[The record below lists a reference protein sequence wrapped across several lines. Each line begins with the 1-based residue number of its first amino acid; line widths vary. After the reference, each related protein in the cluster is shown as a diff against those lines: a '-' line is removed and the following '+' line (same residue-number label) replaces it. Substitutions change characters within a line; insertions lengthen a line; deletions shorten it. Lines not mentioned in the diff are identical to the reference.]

1 MIQLHEIPT
10 RAPKGLEKE
19 DIKRKTDRLTRR
31 IGELQHIMYAGKK
44 QNLPAKSFHTA
55 ILPEYWP
62 SPSGSLPK
70 KNLHMTFYGES
81 VNVLLQKE

>member
-31 IGELQHIMYAGKK
+31 IGELQHIMYAEKALMYFLKFK
-44 QNLPAKSFHTA
+44 QMATA
-55 ILPEYWP
+55 P
-62 SPSGSLPK
+62 
-70 KNLHMTFYGES
+70 
-81 VNVLLQKE
+81 VR

>member
-31 IGELQHIMYAGKK
+31 IGELQMPAERTA
-44 QNLPAKSFHTA
+44 LPAKSFHTA
-55 ILPEYWP
+55 TLPESLP
-62 SPSGSLPK
+62 IPSGNRPR
-70 KNLHMTFYGES
+70 KNLHMIFYGES
-81 VNVLLQKE
+81 VNVHLLKE